1 MLTTYER
8 GRERELHQLG
18 ELIVLWL
25 ECLHPDGWLGSAS
38 ELHDE
43 LQGEAGPR
51 QRIPVRQG
59 LSGKIAVLSYSLA
72 AAGWRVRWGRTS
84 AGRYLAFE
92 RVHDDDDDERNTRR

>member
-38 ELHDE
+38 ELHE

-84 AGRYLAFE
+84 AGRFIAFE
-92 RVHDDDDDERNTRR
+92 RAHDDDDDERNTRR